1 MHTSFK
7 VSIFFIFATILPGC
21 SSIFD
26 KDRKF
31 TEPVT
36 GAVMIARDVVS
47 SDKKQGGCDSK
58 PKSEREAC
66 KKEVEALTESF
77 KKGKNEQ

>member
-1 MHTSFK
+1 
-7 VSIFFIFATILPGC
+7 
-21 SSIFD
+21 
-26 KDRKF
+26 
-31 TEPVT
+31 
-36 GAVMIARDVVS
+36 MIARDVVS